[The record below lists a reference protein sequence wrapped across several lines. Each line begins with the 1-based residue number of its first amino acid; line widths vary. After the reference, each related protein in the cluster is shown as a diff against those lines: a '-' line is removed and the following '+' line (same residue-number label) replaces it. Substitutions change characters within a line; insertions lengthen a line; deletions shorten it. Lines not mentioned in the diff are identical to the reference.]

1 MLWQEKWV
9 TYPPS
14 SYTLGF
20 GYFFTINV
28 KEKTAQ
34 ENSFDFALVGL
45 FMLIS
50 CHNENLKYRSA
61 SLGNWMLA
69 LFPKIHPSFQ
79 NTVI

>member
-1 MLWQEKWV
+1 MVLNENNDVVAREVGHLSAIIIHLGLW
-9 TYPPS
+9 
-14 SYTLGF
+14 L
-20 GYFFTINV
+20 FFTINV

-61 SLGNWMLA
+61 SLGNVSIV
-69 LFPKIHPSFQ
+69 P
-79 NTVI
+79 